1 VPPELV
7 RVAIVDD
14 HEAVRA
20 GLERVLHRRPWIEVV
35 AAQADDRELLG
46 LMDRRRVDVAVLD
59 YGLGSADGLDLTLRI
74 KQRFSP
80 PAVAI
85 YSGYAGA
92 GIAVAAAAAGA
103 DALVSKADPV
113 SRLVDTIER
122 LAAGERRL
130 EDPSRELRELACAR
144 LHSDDLAVMSL
155 LLERVRVEEI
165 AIVLGLTESEAMR
178 RARRV
183 VAMLQATTPRPDGVA
198 HPFTA
203 AGAGGRVE
211 G

>member
-1 VPPELV
+1 MPPERV

-20 GLERVLHRRPWIEVV
+20 GLERVLRGRPWIDLV
-35 AAQADDRELLG
+35 ASHADDRELLG

-59 YGLGSADGLDLTLRI
+59 YDLGAADGLDLTLRI

-113 SRLVDTIER
+113 SRLVGTIER

-130 EDPSRELRELACAR
+130 PEPGRELRELACSR
-144 LHSDDLAVMSL
+144 LHADDLAVLSL
-155 LLERVRVEEI
+155 LLERVRVDEI
-165 AIVLGLTESEAMR
+165 AMVLGLTENEAMR

-183 VAMLQATTPRPDGVA
+183 VAMLQATTSRPDGVQ
-198 HPFTA
+198 HPYIPA
-203 AGAGGRVE
+203 EANGRVA

>member
-1 VPPELV
+1 VPPELI

-20 GLERVLHRRPWIEVV
+20 GLERVLRGRPWIDVV
-35 AAQADDRELLG
+35 ASHADDRELLA

-59 YGLGSADGLDLTLRI
+59 YDLGAADGLDLTLRI

-103 DALVSKADPV
+103 DALVGKADPV
-113 SRLVDTIER
+113 SRLIHTIER

-130 EDPSRELRELACAR
+130 PEPSRELRSLACSR
-144 LHSDDLAVMSL
+144 LHPDDLAVLSL
-155 LLERVRVEEI
+155 LLERVRVDEI
-165 AIVLGLTESEAMR
+165 AMVLGLTESDAMR

-183 VAMLQATTPRPDGVA
+183 VAMLQATTSRPDGVQ
-198 HPFTA
+198 HPYVS
-203 AGAGGRVE
+203 AGANGRVE

>member
-1 VPPELV
+1 MPPELV

-20 GLERVLHRRPWIEVV
+20 GLERVLRDRPWIDVV
-35 AAQADDRELLG
+35 ASHADDRELLG

-59 YGLGSADGLDLTLRI
+59 YDLGAADGLDLTLRI

-113 SRLVDTIER
+113 SRLVHTIER
-122 LAAGERRL
+122 LAGGEQRL
-130 EDPSRELRELACAR
+130 AEPSRELRELACAR
-144 LHSDDLAVMSL
+144 LHPDDLAVMSL
-155 LLERVRVEEI
+155 LIERVRVGEI
-165 AIVLGLTESEAMR
+165 AIVLGLTEAEAMR

-183 VAMLQATTPRPDGVA
+183 VAMLQANVPTPSATLDTVG
-198 HPFTA
+198 
-203 AGAGGRVE
+203 
-211 G
+211 

>member
-1 VPPELV
+1 MPPELV

-20 GLERVLHRRPWIEVV
+20 GLERVLRDRPWIDVV
-35 AAQADDRELLG
+35 ASHADDRELLG
-46 LMDRRRVDVAVLD
+46 LMDCRRVDVAVLD
-59 YGLGSADGLDLTLRI
+59 YDLGAADGLDLTLRI

-113 SRLVDTIER
+113 SRLVHTIER
-122 LAAGERRL
+122 LAGGEQRL
-130 EDPSRELRELACAR
+130 AEPSRELRELACAR
-144 LHSDDLAVMSL
+144 LHPEDLAVMSL
-155 LLERVRVEEI
+155 LIERVRVGEI
-165 AIVLGLTESEAMR
+165 AIVLGLTETEAMR

-183 VAMLQATTPRPDGVA
+183 VAMLQANVPTPSATLDTVG
-198 HPFTA
+198 
-203 AGAGGRVE
+203 
-211 G
+211 

>member
-1 VPPELV
+1 MPPELV

-20 GLERVLHRRPWIEVV
+20 GLERVLRDRPWIDVV
-35 AAQADDRELLG
+35 ASHADDRELLG

-59 YGLGSADGLDLTLRI
+59 YDLGAADGLDLTLRI

-113 SRLVDTIER
+113 SRLVHTIER
-122 LAAGERRL
+122 LAGGEQRL
-130 EDPSRELRELACAR
+130 AEPSRELRELACAR
-144 LHSDDLAVMSL
+144 LHPEDLAVMSL
-155 LLERVRVEEI
+155 LIERVRVGEI
-165 AIVLGLTESEAMR
+165 AIVLGLTETEAMR

-183 VAMLQATTPRPDGVA
+183 VAMLQANVPTPSATLDTVG
-198 HPFTA
+198 
-203 AGAGGRVE
+203 
-211 G
+211 

>member
-20 GLERVLHRRPWIEVV
+20 GLERVLRGRPWIDVV
-35 AAQADDRELLG
+35 ASHADDRALLG
-46 LMDRRRVDVAVLD
+46 LMDRRRIDVAVLD
-59 YGLGSADGLDLTLRI
+59 YDLGAADGLDLTLRI

-113 SRLVDTIER
+113 SRLVHTIER
-122 LAAGERRL
+122 LAEGEQRL
-130 EDPSRELRELACAR
+130 AEPSRELRELACAR
-144 LHSDDLAVMSL
+144 LHPDDLAVMSL
-155 LLERVRVEEI
+155 LLERVRVGEI
-165 AIVLGLTESEAMR
+165 AIVLGLTEAEAMR

-183 VAMLQATTPRPDGVA
+183 VAMLQANVSTPSATLGTV
-198 HPFTA
+198 
-203 AGAGGRVE
+203 G
-211 G
+211 

>member
-20 GLERVLHRRPWIEVV
+20 GLERVLRDRPWIDVV
-35 AAQADDRELLG
+35 ASHADDRELLG

-59 YGLGSADGLDLTLRI
+59 YDLGAADGLDLTLRI

-113 SRLVDTIER
+113 SRLVHTIER
-122 LAAGERRL
+122 LAGGEQRL
-130 EDPSRELRELACAR
+130 AEPSRELRELACAR
-144 LHSDDLAVMSL
+144 LHPEDLAVMSL
-155 LLERVRVEEI
+155 LIERVRVGEI
-165 AIVLGLTESEAMR
+165 AIVLGLTETEAMR

-183 VAMLQATTPRPDGVA
+183 VAMLQANVPTPSATLDTVG
-198 HPFTA
+198 
-203 AGAGGRVE
+203 
-211 G
+211 

>member
-20 GLERVLHRRPWIEVV
+20 GLERVLRGRPWIDVV
-35 AAQADDRELLG
+35 ASHADDRALLG
-46 LMDRRRVDVAVLD
+46 LMDRRRIDVAVLD
-59 YGLGSADGLDLTLRI
+59 YDLGAADGLDLTLRI

-113 SRLVDTIER
+113 SRLVHTIER
-122 LAAGERRL
+122 LAEGEQRL
-130 EDPSRELRELACAR
+130 DEPSRELRELACAR
-144 LHSDDLAVMSL
+144 LHPDDLAVMSL
-155 LLERVRVEEI
+155 LLERVRVGEI
-165 AIVLGLTESEAMR
+165 AIVLGLTEAEAMR

-183 VAMLQATTPRPDGVA
+183 VAMLQANVSTPSATLGTV
-198 HPFTA
+198 
-203 AGAGGRVE
+203 G
-211 G
+211 

>member
-1 VPPELV
+1 MPPELI

-20 GLERVLHRRPWIEVV
+20 GLERVLRGRPWIDVV
-35 AAQADDRELLG
+35 ASHADDRELLA

-59 YGLGSADGLDLTLRI
+59 YDLGAADGLDLTLRI

-103 DALVSKADPV
+103 DALVGKADPV
-113 SRLVDTIER
+113 SRLIHTIER

-130 EDPSRELRELACAR
+130 PEPSRELRSLACSR
-144 LHSDDLAVMSL
+144 LHPDDLAVLSL
-155 LLERVRVEEI
+155 LLERVRVDEI
-165 AIVLGLTESEAMR
+165 AMVLGLTESDAMR

-183 VAMLQATTPRPDGVA
+183 VAMLQATTSRPDGVQ
-198 HPFTA
+198 HPYVS
-203 AGAGGRVE
+203 AGANGRVE

>member
-1 VPPELV
+1 VPPKLV

-20 GLERVLHRRPWIEVV
+20 GLERVLRDRPWIDVV
-35 AAQADDRELLG
+35 ASHADDRELLG

-59 YGLGSADGLDLTLRI
+59 YDLGAADGLDLTLRI

-113 SRLVDTIER
+113 SRLVHTIER
-122 LAAGERRL
+122 LAGGEQRL
-130 EDPSRELRELACAR
+130 AEPSRELRELACAR
-144 LHSDDLAVMSL
+144 LHPEDLAVMSL
-155 LLERVRVEEI
+155 LIERVRVGEI
-165 AIVLGLTESEAMR
+165 AIVLGLTETQAMR

-183 VAMLQATTPRPDGVA
+183 VAMLQANVPTPSATLDTVG
-198 HPFTA
+198 
-203 AGAGGRVE
+203 
-211 G
+211 